1 MAARLRPARCAAAG
15 PVISGSVDVERQF
28 KGVTRREA
36 LVRSLAGMATPF
48 EAAAAGSTL
57 TVRAFDPEGKPAGPR
72 QLQSLLLIDAEGRP
86 FELVPQLKGDGVC
99 SIALPSRDFQLMM
112 RLKVRD
118 FGEVYCYADQV
129 RGPEVVLNYQF
140 ARSRAAT
147 VRRYVGKGQTEG
159 VTFSAALMK
168 RLEAGEA
175 ALKQATAATDIQA
188 RVRLANDSLAETMPA
203 GEMAVLERAQNR
215 IRRTGSRPGFLFGSN
230 VFGFAGSDQYRQRFS
245 SAFNFG
251 TVPFYR
257 NNTEPTEGALNYS
270 RVDAI
275 LEKTAGTP
283 LLLKG
288 HPLLWFKR
296 QNMPQFLLKKSW
308 PEVKTSSREYA
319 LATVGKYRS
328 RIHAWDVINEA
339 HDWANEFHYEP
350 QQMVEITAMMSN
362 AAREA
367 DPTAFRVVNN
377 CCLWAEY
384 AATRMTNNTPL
395 DRPSRTPVEYMKAL
409 RDARVDYDACG
420 LQIYCPGRDMLEIER
435 HIERFAALGKP
446 IHITELGIPSAND
459 RRTVS
464 TYEERGRTI
473 PYPIDAVW
481 HGSEWSEQIQA
492 DWVEQFYT
500 LCYSMRQVEAVT
512 WWDFTDPGYMPNGG
526 FLTRDLRP
534 KPAYERLLKLVGQ
547 WRE

>member
-1 MAARLRPARCAAAG
+1 MRPLSSQQETPAFRFPRRTLLKGAGAAMVLPWLESIRALGDG
-15 PVISGSVDVERQF
+15 PGTAD
-28 KGVTRREA
+28 
-36 LVRSLAGMATPF
+36 
-48 EAAAAGSTL
+48 AAGSTL
-57 TVRAFDPEGKPAGPR
+57 TVRAFDPEGKPAGLR
-72 QLQSLLLIDAEGRP
+72 QLQSLLLIDADGRP
-86 FELVPQLKGDGVC
+86 FELTPQMKGDGVC
-99 SIALPSRDFQLMM
+99 TIGLPSRDFEAMM

-118 FGEVYCYADQV
+118 FGEVYCYAGQI
-129 RGPEVVLNYQF
+129 RGPEVVLNYEF

-147 VRRYVGKGQTEG
+147 VRRYVTKGQSEG
-159 VTFSAALMK
+159 VTFSTAMMK

-175 ALKQATAATDIQA
+175 SLQQAVAAADMQA
-188 RVRLANDSLAETMPA
+188 RVRLANDSLAETLWA
-203 GEMAVLERAQNR
+203 GEMAVNERAQNR
-215 IRRTGSRPGFLFGSN
+215 IRRNGARPGFLFGAN
-230 VFGFAGSDQYRQRFS
+230 CFGLAGSDQYRQRFS
-245 SAFNFG
+245 AVCNFG

-257 NNTEPTEGALNYS
+257 NTTERVEGTRNYAQA
-270 RVDAI
+270 DAI
-275 LEKTAGTP
+275 LERTAGTP

-296 QNMPQFLLKKSW
+296 QNMPQFLLQKSW
-308 PEVKTSSREYA
+308 PEVKVSSRDYA
-319 LATVGKYRS
+319 LATVGRFRS

-339 HDWANEFHYEP
+339 HDWANEFHYSPE
-350 QQMVEITAMMSN
+350 QLVEITAMMLK

-395 DRPSRTPVEYMKAL
+395 DRPSQTPLQYMKAL
-409 RDARVDYDACG
+409 RDAKVEYDAVG
-420 LQIYCPGRDMLEIER
+420 LQIYSPGRDMLEIER

-459 RRTVS
+459 QRTRS

-473 PYPIDAVW
+473 PYPVDAVW
-481 HGSEWSEQIQA
+481 HGTDWSEQIQA

-500 LCYSMRQVEAVT
+500 LCFSMPQVEAVT

-534 KPAYERLLKLVGQ
+534 KPSYERLLKLIGL
-547 WRE
+547 WRA

>member
-1 MAARLRPARCAAAG
+1 MLIQSA
-15 PVISGSVDVERQF
+15 
-28 KGVTRREA
+28 
-36 LVRSLAGMATPF
+36 AGMAAPF
-48 EAAAAGSTL
+48 MAAAAGGTL
-57 TVRAFDPEGKPAGPR
+57 TAAAFDPEGKPAGPR
-72 QLQSLLLIDAEGRP
+72 QLQSLLLIGSEGRP
-86 FELVPQLKGDGVC
+86 FELVPQVKSEGVC
-99 SIALPSRDFQLMM
+99 TIGLPDRDFQLMM

-129 RGPEVVLNYQF
+129 RGPQVILNYEF

-147 VRRYVGKGQTEG
+147 LRRYITAAKAEG
-159 VTFSAALMK
+159 VIFSAAMMK

-175 ALKQATAATDIQA
+175 SLKQASAATGPA
-188 RVRLANDSLAETMPA
+188 RVSHANDSLAETMPA
-203 GEMAVLERAQNR
+203 GEMAVFERAQNR
-215 IRRTGSRPGFLFGSN
+215 IRRSGARPGFLFGCN
-230 VFGFAGSDQYRQRFS
+230 CFGFARSDEYRQRFS
-245 SAFNFG
+245 AVFNFG

-257 NNTEPTEGALNYS
+257 NTTERTEGARNYS
-270 RVDAI
+270 QADAI

-296 QNMPQFLLKKSW
+296 QNMPEFLLKKSW

-319 LATVGKYRS
+319 LVTVGKYRS

-339 HDWANEFHYEP
+339 HDWANEFHFSPE
-350 QQMVEITAMMSN
+350 QMVEITAMMSN
-362 AAREA
+362 ATREA

-384 AATRMTNNTPL
+384 AATRMTNHTPL
-395 DRPSRTPVEYMKAL
+395 ERPSRTPLEYLKSL
-409 RDARVDYDACG
+409 RDAKVDYDAIG
-420 LQIYCPGRDMLEIER
+420 LQIYCPGRDMMEIER
-435 HIERFAALGKP
+435 HIQRFAAFGKP

-459 RRTVS
+459 QRTLS
-464 TYEERGRTI
+464 TYEERGKTI

-481 HGSEWSEQIQA
+481 HGTAWSEQIQA

-500 LCYSMRQVEAVT
+500 LCFSMPEVTAIT

-526 FLTRDLRP
+526 YLGRDLHP
-534 KPAYERLLKLVGQ
+534 KPSYDRLQKLIGQ
-547 WRE
+547 WRT

>member
-1 MAARLRPARCAAAG
+1 MEKSLT
-15 PVISGSVDVERQF
+15 
-28 KGVTRREA
+28 GVTRREA
-36 LVRSLAGMATPF
+36 LVQSLAGVAIPLV
-48 EAAAAGSTL
+48 AAAAGSAL
-57 TVRAFDPEGKPAGPR
+57 TARAFDPEGKPAGPR
-72 QLQSLLLIDAEGRP
+72 QMQSLLLVDAEGRP
-86 FELVPQLKGDGVC
+86 FELLPQQKGDGVC
-99 SIALPSRDFQLMM
+99 TIALPGRDFQLMM

-118 FGEVYCYADQV
+118 FGEVYCYADRV
-129 RGPEVVLNYQF
+129 RGPEVVLNYEF

-147 VRRYVGKGQTEG
+147 VRRYVAKGRSEG

-175 ALKQATAATDIQA
+175 ALKQAAAATDIPA

-203 GEMAVLERAQNR
+203 GEMAVFERAQNR

-245 SAFNFG
+245 SVFNFG

-296 QNMPQFLLKKSW
+296 QNMPPFLLKKSW

-319 LATVGKYRS
+319 LVTVRKYRS

-350 QQMVEITAMMSN
+350 QQMVEITAMMSK

-395 DRPSRTPVEYMKAL
+395 ERPSRTPIEYLKSL
-409 RDARVDYDACG
+409 RDAKVDYDACG
-420 LQIYCPGRDMLEIER
+420 LQIYCPGRDMMEIER
-435 HIERFAALGKP
+435 HIERFTVLGKP
-446 IHITELGIPSAND
+446 IHVTELGIPSAND
-459 RRTVS
+459 QRTLG

-481 HGSEWSEQIQA
+481 HGTDWSEQIQA

-500 LCYSMRQVEAVT
+500 LCFSMPQVEAIT

-526 FLTRDLRP
+526 FLTRDLLP
-534 KPAYERLLKLVGQ
+534 KPAYETLLKLVGE
-547 WRE
+547 WRG